1 MPKKVKRSPR
11 LSCKEKLSEKIRI
24 NMREY
29 RNGRWVSPQQAIAV
43 SYSQVLKKSPSC
55 KKVLGSKSRVTK
67 RARKSRVTKRARKS
81 PVKKS
86 ARKSPVKKSARKSP
100 VKKSR
105 AKSKKS
111 SVKRRTTKSRSR
123 KN

>member
-29 RNGRWVSPQQAIAV
+29 KEGRWVSPQQAIAV
-43 SYSQVLKKSPSC
+43 AYSQVLKKSPSC
-55 KKVLGSKSRVTK
+55 KKALASKRRSAKSATKSSRVKKST
-67 RARKSRVTKRARKS
+67 RKKS
-81 PVKKS
+81 PVK
-86 ARKSPVKKSARKSP
+86 
-100 VKKSR
+100 
-105 AKSKKS
+105 
-111 SVKRRTTKSRSR
+111 RRVTKSRSK

>member
-1 MPKKVKRSPR
+1 MQKKSTRSPR

-29 RNGRWVSPQQAIAV
+29 SKGRWKSPKQAIAV

-55 KKVLGSKSRVTK
+55 KKALRS
-67 RARKSRVTKRARKS
+67 
-81 PVKKS
+81 
-86 ARKSPVKKSARKSP
+86 
-100 VKKSR
+100 
-105 AKSKKS
+105 
-111 SVKRRTTKSRSR
+111 KRRTTKSVKKNSVKKSKKSRSK

>member
-1 MPKKVKRSPR
+1 MPRKSRSPR

-29 RNGRWVSPQQAIAV
+29 HKGRWVSPQQAIAV

-55 KKVLGSKSRVTK
+55 KKSLRSKRRPAKSATKSSRAK
-67 RARKSRVTKRARKS
+67 KSSR
-81 PVKKS
+81 VKKS
-86 ARKSPVKKSARKSP
+86 MR
-100 VKKSR
+100 
-105 AKSKKS
+105 
-111 SVKRRTTKSRSR
+111 KSRSR